1 MADRP
6 QIDTSHISDF
16 ADDRGPAEHF
26 HGRTNILDNFTQ
38 ILERTTQKRGGTT
51 MLIHGAPGAGKTA
64 LLYELEKLAVTSGWE
79 TPKNMFYPPA
89 LWTPGELRTA
99 LGQSIRSKFSIPIGI
114 ALQVV
119 PIEIKAEWTQKK
131 TLNILR
137 SGKKPLLLQL
147 DETQTMGT
155 TNAPPEG
162 FKSVATNMLDAIHY
176 GKLGRPVIL
185 MAAGL
190 GESRTAFSDL
200 GISRFRAGCEIELG
214 ALSKE
219 AERAVIRDW
228 LIKDGGAKGD
238 PTAQKTHGWPQH
250 ITAYGDAA
258 AQQIRHDKGAMPP
271 AGLEIVYQVGMKRR
285 EAYYK
290 QRVNGFRGDEMDCL
304 YGAIA
309 GSKSGVPFNEGM
321 IFEPLKK
328 KYGYERAEKI
338 FKKILDKGILS
349 LVSTKYYVQI
359 PSMHDWMKSELERTH
374 EISIQAEVARNK
386 DAELK
391 SLAPRRDLS
400 SSPIIEHE
408 HSSIPNPP
416 SQSKK
421 KGNSPK
427 DRGSRF
433 DMER

>member
-1 MADRP
+1 VA
-6 QIDTSHISDF
+6 
-16 ADDRGPAEHF
+16 
-26 HGRTNILDNFTQ
+26 
-38 ILERTTQKRGGTT
+38 
-51 MLIHGAPGAGKTA
+51 
-64 LLYELEKLAVTSGWE
+64 
-79 TPKNMFYPPA
+79 
-89 LWTPGELRTA
+89 
-99 LGQSIRSKFSIPIGI
+99 
-114 ALQVV
+114 

-162 FKSVATNMLDAIHY
+162 FKSVATNVLDAIHN

-185 MAAGL
+185 ISAGL

-200 GISRFRAGCEIELG
+200 GISGFRAGCEIELG

-238 PTAQKTHGWPQH
+238 PTAWIDAIAQKTHGWPQH

-258 AQQIRHDKGAMPP
+258 AQQIRHDKGGMTP

-290 QRVNGFRGDEMDCL
+290 QRVNGFRRDELDCL

-309 GSKSGVPFNEGM
+309 RAESDVPFNEGM
-321 IFEPLKK
+321 IFDPLKK

-359 PSMHDWMKSELERTH
+359 PSMHDWMKSELEWTH
-374 EISIQAEVARNK
+374 EISVQAEVARNK

-391 SLAPRRDLS
+391 TLASGRNLS

-408 HSSIPNPP
+408 YRSIPNPP
-416 SQSKK
+416 AQSKE
-421 KGNSPK
+421 KGNPPK